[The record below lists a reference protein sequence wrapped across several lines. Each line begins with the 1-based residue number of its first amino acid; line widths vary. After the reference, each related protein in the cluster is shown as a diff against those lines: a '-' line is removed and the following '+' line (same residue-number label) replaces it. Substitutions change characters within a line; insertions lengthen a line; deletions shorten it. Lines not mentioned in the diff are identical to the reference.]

1 MAGGRPREFDVDE
14 ALDRALHVFWE
25 HGYEGT
31 SLSQLTQAMGI
42 SRPSLYAAFG
52 GKADLFQRVI
62 ERYYEGDSAYT
73 VAALQEESARDVVR
87 EYLHRNVD
95 AITSPDHPHGC
106 LVVQS
111 ALRCSAENVEVAA
124 DLANRRRLGTEA
136 LRARFE
142 KALQAG
148 DTSGGYDPAALA
160 LYVSTVSE
168 GLTVRAA
175 SGATRQ
181 ELHSVVDF
189 SLQALTQF
197 SEPSAVGRV

>member
-1 MAGGRPREFDVDE
+1 MAGGRPREFDVDK
-14 ALDRALHVFWE
+14 ALDRALDVFWA

-42 SRPSLYAAFG
+42 NRPSLYAAFG
-52 GKADLFQRVI
+52 GKAELFQRVI
-62 ERYYEGDSAYT
+62 ERYYQGDSAYT
-73 VAALQEESARDVVR
+73 VAALHEKTARDVVR

-111 ALRCSAENVEVAA
+111 ALRCSAENVEVSA
-124 DLANRRRLGTEA
+124 DLARRRRIGTEA

-142 KALQAG
+142 QALQDG

-160 LYVSTVSE
+160 QYVSTVSE

-189 SLQALTQF
+189 SLQALALM
-197 SEPSAVGRV
+197 SAPSAVGQV